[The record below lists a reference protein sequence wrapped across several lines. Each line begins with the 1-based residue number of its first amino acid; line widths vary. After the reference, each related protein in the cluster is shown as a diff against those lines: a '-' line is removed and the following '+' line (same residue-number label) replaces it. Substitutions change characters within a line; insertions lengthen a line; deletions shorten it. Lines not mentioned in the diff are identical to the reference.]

1 MSLSEHVDVC
11 ATPWVGTPLC
21 DGVVLLR
28 AFATELVVWIELF
41 GLPALMFVFFLKGTF
56 ILKPIP
62 ASILLPGYLLAVGA
76 TFPQAV
82 VVASL
87 SSASSVAGQ
96 FVVYQSVSRGGLD
109 RGWMAVLNGLPFV
122 TISTSH
128 VDRATEWFH
137 RYGAL
142 AIFGFS
148 VVPGLRGTMMIPA
161 ALTSY
166 PPSRAV
172 LISYSGTFTY
182 HSLLAVA
189 AVGVLQLF

>member
-1 MSLSEHVDVC
+1 MSLSEQVGVC
-11 ATPWVGTPLC
+11 ATPWVGGTLC
-21 DGVVLLR
+21 DSVVLLR

-41 GLPALMFVFFLKGTF
+41 GLPALMLVFFLKGTF

-76 TFPQAV
+76 ALPYAIV
-82 VVASL
+82 VSSL

-96 FVVYQSVSRGGLD
+96 FMVYQSVRRGGLD
-109 RGWMAVLNGLPFV
+109 RGWMALVNGLPFV
-122 TISTSH
+122 AISPTH

-166 PPSRAV
+166 PASRAIPIAY
-172 LISYSGTFTY
+172 LGTFAY
-182 HSLLAVA
+182 HSMLAVA